1 MRSLYNTGVML
12 PLPGRGT
19 RAIRCRDQGQRAWR
33 PVFSALLLV
42 ASVAGSLQ
50 AQAVRTGFS
59 VAGTQARNDDVFTG
73 PVPIGFAIN
82 FFGTT
87 YTSLFVGTNGY
98 VTFDRGQTGY
108 DPLNLINYQ
117 QKIIAPFYS
126 DIDTRNTTSG
136 QITWGSGSV
145 NGRQA

>member
-1 MRSLYNTGVML
+1 ML
-12 PLPGRGT
+12 PFPGRGT
-19 RAIRCRDQGQRAWR
+19 RAIRCRDQRQRALR

-59 VAGTQARNDDVFTG
+59 VAGTQARNDDTFTG
-73 PVPIGFAIN
+73 PIPIGFAIN